1 MSDSPRLTAAQTEPL
16 GSVSIPGHPSL
27 TILLLQTLVWQQRY
41 RQRHPRSLNDAV
53 NDLPYMYIYTHADQ
67 GSETQGCVRCTVIAM
82 DSSPP
87 CFRGYGTRFVLPCVF
102 VPLVLVSLLLL
113 SVDSN
118 GPTPWFSSFSFS
130 LPLHGG
136 GGAHK
141 EKDLESQRGFG
152 AQVSFDRSGHA
163 SDVSVPPV
171 AAPSPVQGPVS
182 PLLSSVLAPVSDF
195 TAKKIFNGGHM
206 ILIWFRQLIIW

>member
-1 MSDSPRLTAAQTEPL
+1 
-16 GSVSIPGHPSL
+16 
-27 TILLLQTLVWQQRY
+27 
-41 RQRHPRSLNDAV
+41 
-53 NDLPYMYIYTHADQ
+53 
-67 GSETQGCVRCTVIAM
+67 M

-87 CFRGYGTRFVLPCVF
+87 CFRGYGTRFVLPCVL

-136 GGAHK
+136 GDAHR

-152 AQVSFDRSGHA
+152 AQVSLDRSGHT
-163 SDVSVPPV
+163 SDVYVPPV
-171 AAPSPVQGPVS
+171 AAPSPAQGSVS
-182 PLLSSVLAPVSDF
+182 PLHLPLLSSVLAPVSDF
-195 TAKKIFNGGHM
+195 TAKKHLMEVI
-206 ILIWFRQLIIW
+206 